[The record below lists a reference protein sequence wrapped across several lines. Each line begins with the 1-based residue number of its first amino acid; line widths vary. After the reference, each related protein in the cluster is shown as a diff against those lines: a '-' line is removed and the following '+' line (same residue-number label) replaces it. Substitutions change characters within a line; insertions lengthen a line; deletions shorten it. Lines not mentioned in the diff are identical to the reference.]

1 MISRNLPII
10 NELGLHAR
18 AATKLAALAGR
29 YQSSIKTGVGH
40 PLVDAKSIMSLL
52 LLAASQGTE
61 LIFEFDGPDEDEA
74 CSMITRLLAD
84 YFGEG
89 K

>member
-1 MISRNLPII
+1 MISRKLTII

-18 AATKLAALAGR
+18 AATKLASLAGR
-29 YQSSIKTGVGH
+29 YESSIKTGIKT

-52 LLAASQGTE
+52 LLAASQGTK

-74 CSMITRLLAD
+74 CAMITKLLSD

>member
-1 MISRNLPII
+1 MISRKLAII

-18 AATKLAALAGR
+18 AATKLASLAGR
-29 YQSSIKTGVGH
+29 YESSIKTGVKQ
-40 PLVDAKSIMSLL
+40 PLADAKSIMSLL

-74 CSMITRLLAD
+74 CIMITRLLAD

>member
-1 MISRNLPII
+1 MIRRKLTII

-18 AATKLAALAGR
+18 AATKLASLAGR
-29 YQSSIKTGVGH
+29 YESSIKTGIET

-52 LLAASQGTE
+52 LLAASQGTK

-74 CSMITRLLAD
+74 CAMITRLLSD

>member
-1 MISRNLPII
+1 MISCKLPII

-18 AATKLAALAGR
+18 AATKLASLAGR
-29 YQSSIKTGVGH
+29 FESSIRTGIEP

>member
-1 MISRNLPII
+1 MISRTLPII

-18 AATKLAALAGR
+18 AATKLASLAGR
-29 YQSSIKTGVGH
+29 YECSIKTGVKA

-74 CSMITRLLAD
+74 CMMITRLLAD

>member
-1 MISRNLPII
+1 MIRRNLTII

-18 AATKLAALAGR
+18 AATKLAAVAGR
-29 YQSSIKTGVGH
+29 YEADIRTGKEP
-40 PLVDAKSIMSLL
+40 PLVDTKSIMSLM

-61 LIFEFDGPDEDEA
+61 LLFEFDGPDERDACDE
-74 CSMITRLLAD
+74 ITQLLAN

-89 K
+89 R

>member
-29 YQSSIKTGVGH
+29 YESSIKTGVGH
-40 PLVDAKSIMSLL
+40 PLVDAKSIMSVM
-52 LLAASQGTE
+52 LLAAAQGTV
-61 LIFEFDGPDEDEA
+61 LD
-74 CSMITRLLAD
+74 LKVN
-84 YFGEG
+84 GEG
-89 K
+89 AQHAFDEVTQLVNNFFDEGE

>member
-1 MISRNLPII
+1 MISRKLTII

-18 AATKLAALAGR
+18 AATKLASLAGR
-29 YQSSIKTGVGH
+29 YESSIKIGISP

-52 LLAASQGTE
+52 LLCASQGTD

-74 CSMITRLLAD
+74 CMMITRLLAD
-84 YFGEG
+84 FFGEG

>member
-1 MISRNLPII
+1 
-10 NELGLHAR
+10 
-18 AATKLAALAGR
+18 
-29 YQSSIKTGVGH
+29 
-40 PLVDAKSIMSLL
+40 MSLL

-61 LIFEFDGPDEDEA
+61 LTFEFDGSDEDEA

>member
-1 MISRNLPII
+1 MISRELPII

-18 AATKLAALAGR
+18 AATKLASLAGR
-29 YQSSIKTGVGH
+29 YESTIKTGKKP

-52 LLAASQGTE
+52 LLAASQGTD
-61 LIFEFDGPDEDEA
+61 LIFEFDGPDENEA
-74 CSMITRLLAD
+74 CIMITKLLAD

>member
-29 YQSSIKTGVGH
+29 YESSIKTGVDH

-61 LIFEFDGPDEDEA
+61 LIFEFDGPDEIEA
-74 CSMITRLLAD
+74 CDTITELLAD

-89 K
+89 Q

>member
-1 MISRNLPII
+1 
-10 NELGLHAR
+10 
-18 AATKLAALAGR
+18 
-29 YQSSIKTGVGH
+29 
-40 PLVDAKSIMSLL
+40 MSLL
-52 LLAASQGTE
+52 LLAANQGTE

>member
-1 MISRNLPII
+1 M
-10 NELGLHAR
+10 
-18 AATKLAALAGR
+18 AGR
-29 YQSSIKTGVGH
+29 YESSIKTGIET

-52 LLAASQGTE
+52 LLAASQGTK

-74 CSMITRLLAD
+74 CAMITKLLSD

>member
-1 MISRNLPII
+1 MISRKLTII

-18 AATKLAALAGR
+18 AATKLASLAGR
-29 YQSSIKTGVGH
+29 YESSIKTGIET

-52 LLAASQGTE
+52 LLAASQGTK

-74 CSMITRLLAD
+74 CAMITKLLSD
-84 YFGEG
+84 CFGEG

>member
-1 MISRNLPII
+1 MISRQLTII

-18 AATKLAALAGR
+18 AATKLASLAGR
-29 YQSSIKTGVGH
+29 YESSIKTGITS

-52 LLAASQGTE
+52 LLSASQGTE
-61 LIFEFDGPDEDEA
+61 LFFEFDGPDEDEA
-74 CSMITRLLAD
+74 CIMITRLLAD
-84 YFGEG
+84 FFGEG

>member
-1 MISRNLPII
+1 MIRRKLTIT

-18 AATKLAALAGR
+18 AATKLASLAGR
-29 YQSSIKTGVGH
+29 YESIIKTGIEP

-74 CSMITRLLAD
+74 CTMIARLLAD

>member
-1 MISRNLPII
+1 MISRKLSII

-18 AATKLAALAGR
+18 AATKLASLAGR
-29 YQSSIKTGVGH
+29 YESNIKTGVKP

-74 CSMITRLLAD
+74 CMMITRLIAD

>member
-29 YQSSIKTGVGH
+29 YESSIKTGVDH

-61 LIFEFDGPDEDEA
+61 LIFEFDGPDESEA
-74 CSMITRLLAD
+74 CDAITELLAD

-89 K
+89 Q

>member
-1 MISRNLPII
+1 MIRRKLIVI

-18 AATKLAALAGR
+18 AATKLAAVAGHFE
-29 YQSSIKTGVGH
+29 STIHTGIEL
-40 PLVDAKSIMSLL
+40 PLVDAKSIMSLM

-61 LIFEFDGPDEDEA
+61 LFFEFDGPDETDACEA
-74 CSMITRLLAD
+74 ITQLLKN